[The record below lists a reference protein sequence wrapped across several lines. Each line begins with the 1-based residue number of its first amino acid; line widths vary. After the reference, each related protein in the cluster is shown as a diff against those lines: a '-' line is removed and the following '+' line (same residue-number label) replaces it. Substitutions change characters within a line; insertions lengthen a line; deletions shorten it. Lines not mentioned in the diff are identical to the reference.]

1 MSARILVVD
10 DEAGML
16 RAVERVL
23 GSTYQ
28 VVGTA
33 SSTDALSIAV
43 EFNPDLALVD
53 IRMPDVDG
61 FELMARLKGR
71 FPDLDIILMTGS
83 VDDLDEKL
91 VKALR
96 SPAFYFIQKPFDR
109 EVLRTLV
116 ERCLELRRG
125 RERHRRNVQRLETEM
140 AAARAFQRSLLPEP
154 EAILNGLALA
164 CRYTPSDRLG
174 GDLYDYA
181 ATEGGDTA
189 LLVADVSGHGVS
201 AAMLTGVVKSAFR
214 ASHADGF
221 DPLAVVQR
229 VSSGLAAFSAE
240 RFVTLFAGLITT
252 GQRQLR
258 YVNAGHPPILLWGQ
272 ARGCRWLHSTG
283 PMISPVLPGSWVV
296 NTEAMDKDDQLLLYT
311 DGVSDVL
318 GDGDE
323 SFESRLEGMIEPVPA
338 GGTGLLDAI
347 VAAVHAQLDGAA
359 QPDDVTLLTARVI

>member
-1 MSARILVVD
+1 
-10 DEAGML
+10 
-16 RAVERVL
+16 
-23 GSTYQ
+23 
-28 VVGTA
+28 
-33 SSTDALSIAV
+33 
-43 EFNPDLALVD
+43 
-53 IRMPDVDG
+53 
-61 FELMARLKGR
+61 
-71 FPDLDIILMTGS
+71 MTGS

-109 EVLRTLV
+109 EVLCTLV
-116 ERCLELRRG
+116 ERCLELRWR
-125 RERHRRNVQRLETEM
+125 REQHRRNVQRLEREM
-140 AAARAFQRSLLPEP
+140 AEARAFQRSLLPEP
-154 EAILNGLALA
+154 ETTLNGLALA

-181 ATEGGDTA
+181 AADGGHTA

-221 DPLAVVQR
+221 EPLAVVER

-240 RFVTLFAGLITT
+240 RFVTLFAGLIMA

-258 YVNAGHPPILLWGQ
+258 YVNAGHPPVLLWGN
-272 ARGCRWLHSTG
+272 GPDCRWLHSTG
-283 PMISPVLPGSWVV
+283 PMISPVLPGSWALK
-296 NTEAMDKDDQLLLYT
+296 TEAIDQGDQILLYT

-318 GDGDE
+318 GDGDD
-323 SFESRLEGMIEPVPA
+323 SFESRLEGMVGPVPA

-347 VAAVHAQLDGAA
+347 VAAVHAHLDGGA